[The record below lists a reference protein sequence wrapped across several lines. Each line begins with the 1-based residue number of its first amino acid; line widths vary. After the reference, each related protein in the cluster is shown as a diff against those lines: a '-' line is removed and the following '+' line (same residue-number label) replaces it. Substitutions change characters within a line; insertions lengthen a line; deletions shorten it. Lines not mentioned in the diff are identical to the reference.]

1 MLVHILVSWLVS
13 ALALWLVAQ
22 IVSGIEL
29 SGFGAAML
37 ATIVIGIVDAI
48 IGPVLRFLA
57 FPLTF
62 LTLGLFRWVIYAF
75 LLNLASLLTPGF
87 RIRGFLPALLGGL
100 LLALLNYVLHRLVF

>member
-75 LLNLASLLTPGF
+75 LLKLAAMLTPGF